1 MIKAVNLY
9 FIKGQEIKLRENN
22 LSINSIYKA
31 TEGEGINIGRPQIFI
46 RFQGCNVGCLNCDSK
61 DTWSFEE
68 SPQYTW
74 TMSKVLEEVWKLSA
88 QGNIRW
94 VSITGGDPLHPKNV
108 PHVERLISELK
119 EKSFYINLEAAGTRT
134 VPSIFE
140 KVDYIS
146 FDYKTPST
154 GVVTDSKLIEKMVN
168 LYEGFFQLKSVIESK
183 EDFDNVQKTYNSL
196 KEKLGT
202 LSFPW
207 ILTPSFNLGESFPKE
222 RFQDILHWNES
233 SGALF
238 RVIGQQHKWIFGSS
252 AKNV

>member
-1 MIKAVNLY
+1 MN
-9 FIKGQEIKLRENN
+9 
-22 LSINSIYKA
+22 
-31 TEGEGINIGRPQIFI
+31 
-46 RFQGCNVGCLNCDSK
+46 
-61 DTWSFEE
+61 
-68 SPQYTW
+68 
-74 TMSKVLEEVWKLSA
+74 KVLDKVWELSS
-88 QGNIRW
+88 QGKIQW

-108 PHVERLISELK
+108 PQVERLVFELK
-119 EKSFYINLEAAGTRT
+119 ERSYFINLEAAGTRI

-146 FDYKTPST
+146 FDHKTPST
-154 GVVTDSKLIEKMVN
+154 GVVTDPKLIEKMAN
-168 LYEGFFQLKSVIESK
+168 LYEGLFQIKSVIESK
-183 EDFDNVQKTYNSL
+183 IDFESAQKTYWSL

-207 ILTPSFNLGESFPKE
+207 ILTPSFNLGEPFPEE
-222 RFQDILHWNES
+222 RFQNVLKWNES